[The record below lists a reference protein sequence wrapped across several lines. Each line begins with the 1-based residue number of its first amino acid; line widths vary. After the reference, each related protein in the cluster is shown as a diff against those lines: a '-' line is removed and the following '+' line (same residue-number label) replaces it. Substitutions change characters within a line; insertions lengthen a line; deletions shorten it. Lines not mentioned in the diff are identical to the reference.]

1 MPETQRTWDILPE
14 ESKIRY
20 IKEIISYFG
29 DERDEEIGI
38 VAAGNI
44 LDFFMQNISPEIYNR
59 AIDDA
64 KNIFRKQLE
73 GLDIEFELL
82 KKQK

>member
-1 MPETQRTWDILPE
+1 MPEAKRSWDILPE
-14 ESKIRY
+14 ESRIRY
-20 IKEIISYFG
+20 MKEIISYFG
-29 DERDEEIGI
+29 DERDEEIGV
-38 VAAGNI
+38 VAAQDI
-44 LDFFMQNISPEIYNR
+44 LDFFLQNIGPEVYNR

-73 GLDIEFELL
+73 GLDIEFDLL